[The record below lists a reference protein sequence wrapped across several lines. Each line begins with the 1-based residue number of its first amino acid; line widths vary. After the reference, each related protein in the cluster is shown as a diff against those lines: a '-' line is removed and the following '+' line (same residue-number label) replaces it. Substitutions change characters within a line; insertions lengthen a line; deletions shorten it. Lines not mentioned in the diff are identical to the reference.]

1 MKQFFGKRRATR
13 TSLGESSTQPFGRL
27 GALVFQLNN
36 SDKLYWASLRA
47 ATRIAGCALSHRPTI
62 TRWKNVSSESL
73 LCVDGQVQEQLKG
86 HLEIWRLRR
95 EIGMSFSLCA
105 VIAEALKNKP
115 EPSSCEFDSGQCFP
129 AMHGLT
135 WALGL
140 HSSAEPYPPS
150 ARLKLQ

>member
-62 TRWKNVSSESL
+62 TRWKNVSFESL

-86 HLEIWRLRR
+86 ILRYGDFVER
-95 EIGMSFSLCA
+95 SE
-105 VIAEALKNKP
+105 
-115 EPSSCEFDSGQCFP
+115 
-129 AMHGLT
+129 
-135 WALGL
+135 
-140 HSSAEPYPPS
+140 
-150 ARLKLQ
+150 